1 MAAGKYS
8 FAIEQGSTVDFEI
21 AYKDSNNNPID
32 LTGYQA
38 RMQIR
43 PSKGSDSVYLT
54 LSSSATPPNSSPA
67 DGTGLNMSG
76 SNGLN
81 PPTSGTIGIFIA
93 ANSSSQ
99 LNFNEAVYDLEIITG
114 STYPV
119 VTRLIE
125 GSVRLIKEVTEGSY

>member
-21 AYKDSNNNPID
+21 AYKDSNGDPID
-32 LTGYQA
+32 LTDYQA

-43 PSKGSDSVYLT
+43 PSKGSDVTYIT
-54 LSSSATPPNSSPA
+54 LSSSLAA

-76 SNGLN
+76 SDSIN
-81 PPTSGTIGIFIA
+81 PPTSGTIGIFIS
-93 ANSSSQ
+93 ANSSSEFD
-99 LNFNEAVYDLEIITG
+99 FNEAAYDLEIVSG
-114 STYPV
+114 STYPI

-125 GSVRLIKEVTEGSY
+125 GNVKLIKEVTEGPY

>member
-21 AYKDSNNNPID
+21 AYKDSNNDPID

-43 PSKGSDSVYLT
+43 PNKGSEIIYIT
-54 LSSSATPPNSSPA
+54 LSSSLAT
-67 DGTGLNMSG
+67 DGTGLNLSG
-76 SNGLN
+76 SNN
-81 PPTSGTIGIFIA
+81 INSPTSGTIGIYIDA
-93 ANSSSQ
+93 ASSSA
-99 LNFNEAVYDLEIITG
+99 FEFSEAVYDLEIITG

-125 GSVRLIKEVTEGSY
+125 GSVRLIKEVTEGPY

>member
-21 AYKDSNNNPID
+21 AYKDSNSDPID

-43 PSKGSDSVYLT
+43 PSKGSETIYIT
-54 LSSSATPPNSSPA
+54 LSSSLAT
-67 DGTGLNMSG
+67 DGTGLNLSG
-76 SNGLN
+76 SNSIN
-81 PPTSGTIGIFIA
+81 PPTSGTIGIYIDA
-93 ANSSSQ
+93 VSSSAFE
-99 LNFNEAVYDLEIITG
+99 FNEAVYDLEIITG

-125 GSVRLIKEVTEGSY
+125 GSVRLIKEVTEGPY